1 MRVAAAPGACVASL
15 PLGSFEVTVRPP
27 MSDQPHALREVNVI
41 ERGYV
46 IAYRPLEVPAEMQKE
61 GRVALIL
68 VPASAQDK
76 LTVLEPHTAAVP
88 AQWTAPYRVGAVGL
102 VLGPQGLDHD
112 RVQSMLNK
120 DRELMTQLAA
130 YAEQTAQVETLITTL
145 AAAENDSSASVDAA
159 LAGFANRYGT
169 SVSKLDRSASTD
181 KQAQA
186 LLSALMP
193 SINSYDPL
201 APQRSARMQQSA
213 GLAASVA
220 SLFFGSN
227 VALAAG
233 GAAMAQNLRS
243 LMFPGTDFRS
253 ALAQPSTNK
262 SVALCGSRQAPHR
275 SRTRVA
281 FLWGHKVPDIGAPTA
296 ALRSPV
302 HALRGSAVLAPIT
315 GDWRPLD
322 RAGDWALVRE
332 ATRVPVPVRA
342 TAQGLEIDLVQTAAA
357 PGTYQLAARWDW
369 QTVSV
374 PGEVHVHATPDLTKA
389 VPTAAVEGSGPV
401 LVTLTGAD
409 FGFVKE
415 LRLGQQVLPFTVTD
429 TLRFTVDTNAVRAGR
444 YKLALKQADASIQ
457 EVPFRVLPVHPAF
470 TGLPLRANL
479 GETEQTLTLRGSG
492 LDRIEKIEAVGVS
505 VELGPGG
512 AAERKATVRLAPEAK
527 QGDRIAA
534 SMKVEGFPE
543 PVPVPNAIEVAGPR
557 PRISTVNLS
566 LPDDLGVALREGELP
581 AGSYASFSMRV
592 EHAGTRPAVEL
603 DCEDREKRVLLRAGE
618 KRGAAKLETAGADL
632 VFLSVDAGA
641 AGRPGCS
648 LSASVEAEA
657 GSSDPRVLGRV
668 VRLPRIESF
677 DLTDEKAGEGR
688 YFATLTGQDLEL
700 VERTGWDQKQGLTVD
715 GLPKPIAGAGQKQS
729 LRVVMPWPSPA
740 PRSPL
745 YVWLRGESEGRV
757 TKARY

>member
-1 MRVAAAPGACVASL
+1 
-15 PLGSFEVTVRPP
+15 
-27 MSDQPHALREVNVI
+27 MSDQPRPLREVNAL

-46 IAYRPLEVPAEMQKE
+46 IAYRPTAVPADMQKE

-68 VPASAQDK
+68 VPASPEDK
-76 LTVLEPHTAAVP
+76 LTVFEPHAAALP

-130 YAEQTAQVETLITTL
+130 YAQQTAQVESLITTL
-145 AAAENDSSASVDAA
+145 AAAERNSASLDAA
-159 LAGFANRYGT
+159 LAGFADRYGT
-169 SVSKLDRSASTD
+169 GISKLDRSAPTD
-181 KQAQA
+181 QQAQA
-186 LLSALMP
+186 LLRALLP

-253 ALAQPSTNK
+253 ALAQPSSGADVT
-262 SVALCGSRQAPHR
+262 LCGPREAPHR

-281 FLWGHKVPDIGAPTA
+281 FLWGHKVPDAAAPDVTLA
-296 ALRSPV
+296 GPV
-302 HALRGSAVLAPIT
+302 HALRGSAVLAPVK

-322 RAGDWALVRE
+322 RAQDWALVHE

-342 TAQGLEIDLVQTAAA
+342 TPKGLELNLVKTGAA
-357 PGTYQLAARWDW
+357 PGAYQLTARWDW
-369 QTVSV
+369 QTLCV
-374 PGEVHVHATPDLTKA
+374 PGEVHVHAAPDLTKA
-389 VPTAAVEGSGPV
+389 VHTAAIEGSGPV
-401 LVTLTGAD
+401 LVSLTGAD

-415 LRLGQQVLPFTVTD
+415 LRIGQQVLPFTLTD

-457 EVPFRVLPVHPAF
+457 EISFRVLPPHPSF
-470 TGLPLRANL
+470 TGLPLRANV
-479 GETEQTLTLRGSG
+479 GETQQTLTLRGAG
-492 LDRIEKIEAVGVS
+492 LDRIEKLEAAGAS
-505 VELGPGG
+505 VELGTGT
-512 AAERKATVRLAPEAK
+512 AAERKAVVRLAPEAR
-527 QGDRIAA
+527 QGDRILV
-534 SMKVEGFPE
+534 SMRVEGFPD
-543 PVPVPNAIEVAGPR
+543 PVPVASAIEVAGPR
-557 PRISTVNLS
+557 PRISSVSMS

-592 EHAGTRPAVEL
+592 EHAGGRPAVQL
-603 DCEDREKRVLLRAGE
+603 DCEDRESRVVLRAGE

-641 AGRPGCS
+641 AGRPGCA
-648 LSASVEAEA
+648 LSASVEAET
-657 GSSDPRVLGRV
+657 GSSDRRVLGRV
-668 VRLPRIESF
+668 VRLPRIEAF
-677 DLTDEKAGEGR
+677 EVTDEKAGDGR
-688 YFATLTGQDLEL
+688 YFAVLTGQDLEL
-700 VERTGWDQKQGLTVD
+700 IERTGWDQEHGLSVD
-715 GLPKPIAGAGQKQS
+715 GLPKPVAGAGQKQS
-729 LRVVMPWPSPA
+729 LRIVMPWPSPA

-745 YVWLRGESEGRV
+745 FVWLRGESEGRV